1 MYMKSAQTLLKPV
14 TTSTCKKTSYRQA
27 SLAIQKKL
35 AEIKLESRMTTAVN
49 NNLSL
54 FRYRV

>member
-1 MYMKSAQTLLKPV
+1 MKSAELPLLLPAVRK
-14 TTSTCKKTSYRQA
+14 SSKKTSYRQA

-35 AEIKLESRMTTAVN
+35 AEIKQESRLPMAVN